1 MDHSYKDSFA
11 QEYRDLIDEKHTQ
24 AFMKL
29 LLDWNNWSPLSKG
42 RRKIISLKLV
52 IKLHAKPLE
61 KGNSW
66 NLPENL
72 RNVSQLLFSI
82 RSKVTFGMKNDSV
95 INTSLRLHANAFL
108 YSKEI
113 VCILGA
119 IYVRFGLF
127 TFIFINLC

>member
-52 IKLHAKPLE
+52 IDRK
-61 KGNSW
+61 
-66 NLPENL
+66 
-72 RNVSQLLFSI
+72 
-82 RSKVTFGMKNDSV
+82 SV
-95 INTSLRLHANAFL
+95 
-108 YSKEI
+108 
-113 VCILGA
+113 V
-119 IYVRFGLF
+119 
-127 TFIFINLC
+127 